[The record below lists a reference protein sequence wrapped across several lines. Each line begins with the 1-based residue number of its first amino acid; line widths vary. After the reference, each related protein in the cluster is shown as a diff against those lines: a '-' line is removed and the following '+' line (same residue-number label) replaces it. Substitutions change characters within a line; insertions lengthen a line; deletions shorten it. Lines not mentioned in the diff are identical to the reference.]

1 MALDNL
7 LDPVSDSAPCGPDL
21 EQSDDQEF
29 LDYYFEA
36 ESRLPER
43 YFIPGSAEDGRE
55 DRLFDPRSVDLGA
68 ERAAIAALL
77 ARSRDLRLL
86 SLLARFQILAGKLG
100 DFASSL
106 EDMAAL
112 LGQWPDEL
120 HPTVNR
126 GAADRRGAI
135 EALNSQPSVVM
146 ALVHLPLL
154 PGSHL
159 TLRAHMVASGKA
171 SPRLSEAE
179 LPGSDVLAPLR
190 ADSSQRVLTAT
201 NDQLSRAADA
211 LFRMHRLAQSHP
223 EARFTPELGA
233 VRTAIAEMQALIAA
247 ARPELR
253 PWAETAMPELSAT
266 PDPQQ
271 LTAPAPASAP
281 QPPPPAAAPQ
291 IPDRAT
297 AAAALDAV
305 QLWLAC
311 NEPSSPVVLLVEQA
325 RLLVGASLVE
335 AIEVLMP
342 DRAGAAVLNI
352 GHGSGFSLQMDRLKT
367 LSRSGLEGAVDGRK
381 PPTALPAITC
391 RDEVAGYLAGVET
404 YFSAREPAS
413 PIPLLLLKARDM
425 LGKKFDAIMA
435 ELLVSTAK
443 ID

>member
-7 LDPVSDSAPCGPDL
+7 LDPVSESAPCGPDL
-21 EQSDDQEF
+21 ERRDDPEF

-43 YFIPGSAEDGRE
+43 YFTPGSAEDGRE
-55 DRLFDPRSVDLGA
+55 DRLFDPRSVDLAA
-68 ERAAIAALL
+68 ERAAIAPLL

-112 LGQWPDEL
+112 MGQWPDEL
-120 HPTVNR
+120 HPRVDR
-126 GAADRRGAI
+126 GAADRRSAI
-135 EALNSQPSVVM
+135 ETLNSQPSVVM

-154 PGSHL
+154 PGSEL
-159 TLRAHMVASGKA
+159 TLRTHMVASGKS
-171 SPRLSEAE
+171 SPRLSETD
-179 LPGSDVLAPLR
+179 LPDSDVLAPLR
-190 ADSSQRVLTAT
+190 ADSSQRLLAAT
-201 NDQLSRAADA
+201 NEQLSRAADA
-211 LFRMHRLAQSHP
+211 LFRIQRLAQSHP

-233 VRTAIAEMQALIAA
+233 VRTAIAEMQALIAT

-253 PWAETAMPELSAT
+253 PWSESAMPELPAT
-266 PDPQQ
+266 PDPRQ
-271 LTAPAPASAP
+271 LTAPAPVAA
-281 QPPPPAAAPQ
+281 QPPPHAAAPQ

-311 NEPSSPVVLLVEQA
+311 NEPSSPAVLLVEQA

-342 DRAGAAVLNI
+342 DRAGAAVLDI
-352 GHGSGFSLQMDRLKT
+352 GHGSGFSLGMDRLKT
-367 LSRSGLEGAVDGRK
+367 LSRSGLEGAADGRK
-381 PPTALPAITC
+381 APAALPAITC
-391 RDEVAGYLAGVET
+391 RDGVAASLAGVEA
-404 YFSAREPAS
+404 YFSMREPAS
-413 PIPLLLLKARDM
+413 PIPLLLFKARDM

-435 ELLVSTAK
+435 ELLVSAART
-443 ID
+443 D